1 MTHTS
6 RHTYE
11 YDVDLDSDAA
21 PARVIRMVGSGKKVL
36 EIGAGPGSITK
47 HLSGTLGCDVVAVE
61 IDPSALERLAPFA
74 RRVYALDL
82 NDGSW
87 NDRIRADEGT
97 FDVVI
102 AADVLEH
109 VYDPWAV
116 LSGMKSLLNENGA
129 VILSIPHVGHAAIA
143 GCLFDED
150 FEYRPWGL
158 LDRTHIRFFGLKN
171 IQQLYN
177 SQGLSIEHSEFVV
190 RTPEM
195 TEFVRRWNRLP
206 RKVQEAL
213 ESNRFSHVYQVVS
226 RAVPQSRAEL
236 NLRLMD
242 LDVPAPDDRT
252 VRYWKKTMS
261 SIPPLEDEDASSSLI
276 KKSGVSIGN
285 FFKLTQSRGRA

>member
-1 MTHTS
+1 
-6 RHTYE
+6 
-11 YDVDLDSDAA
+11 
-21 PARVIRMVGSGKKVL
+21 MVGSGKKVL

-74 RRVYALDL
+74 RRTYALNL
-82 NDGSW
+82 NDESW
-87 NDRIRADEGT
+87 SDQIRADEGT

-116 LSGMKSLLNENGA
+116 LRGMKTLLNEAGA

-171 IQQLYN
+171 IQHLYN
-177 SQGLSIEHSEFVV
+177 YQGLSIEHSEFVV

-226 RAVPQSRAEL
+226 RAVPESRAKL

-261 SIPPLEDEDASSSLI
+261 SIPSLEDEDTSSSSI
-276 KKSGVSIGN
+276 KNSNVSIGN
-285 FFKLTQSRGRA
+285 LFKLMQSRRRG

>member
-1 MTHTS
+1 MTNTP

-11 YDVDLDSDAA
+11 YDIDLDSDVA

-74 RRVYALDL
+74 RRTYALNL
-82 NDGSW
+82 NDESW
-87 NDRIRADEGT
+87 SDQIRADEGT

-116 LSGMKSLLNENGA
+116 LRGMKTLLNEAGA

-171 IQQLYN
+171 IQHLYN
-177 SQGLSIEHSEFVV
+177 YQGLSIEHSEFVV

-226 RAVPQSRAEL
+226 RAVPESRAKL

-261 SIPPLEDEDASSSLI
+261 SIPSLEDEDTSSSSI
-276 KKSGVSIGN
+276 KNSNVSIGN
-285 FFKLTQSRGRA
+285 LFKLMQSRRRG